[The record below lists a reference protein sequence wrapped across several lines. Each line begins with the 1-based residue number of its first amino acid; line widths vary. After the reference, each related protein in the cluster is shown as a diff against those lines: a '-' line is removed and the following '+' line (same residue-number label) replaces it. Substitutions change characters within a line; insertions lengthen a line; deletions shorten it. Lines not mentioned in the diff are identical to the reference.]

1 MVPLTKLGIT
11 AWLGA
16 VALLDLRTATIPN
29 WLTLPVMAVAG
40 GWRLYQGHWH
50 VLLIWAMLYLV
61 WRVNIV
67 GGGDAKLLMG
77 LFALFP
83 TLDFAFAFAAMVLV
97 LSVPLV
103 VVRYRGKCP
112 ADIIYGIVD
121 RVQTGR
127 LLPTREELEERGRP
141 YAWTFCL
148 PGAIYLWLL
157 W

>member
-1 MVPLTKLGIT
+1 MIPLTKLGIT

-16 VALLDLRTATIPN
+16 VALWDLRTATIPN
-29 WLTLPVMAVAG
+29 WLTLPVMAAAG
-40 GWRLYQGHWH
+40 GWRLYQGRWY

-83 TLDFAFAFAAMVLV
+83 TLDFALAFAVMVLV
-97 LSVPLV
+97 LSMPLIV
-103 VVRYRGKCP
+103 AGHWGKCP
-112 ADIIYGIVD
+112 ADIIWAIVD
-121 RVQTGR
+121 RVQAGR
-127 LLPTREELEERGRP
+127 LLPTRKELEEHGRP